1 MNGMGKKRDEIVGKG
16 ETGAGNTPPET
27 SYMCDWRLTWG
38 SICGN
43 KIRIVQHGTET
54 QLQDPGDFDHGCP
67 IAKALKSLT

>member
-27 SYMCDWRLTWG
+27 PYMCDWRLTWG

-43 KIRIVQHGTET
+43 DIRIVHHGTET
-54 QLQDPGDFDHGCP
+54 
-67 IAKALKSLT
+67 